1 VTPMIAE
8 VREKLRVDE
17 SLASVDEEAGSNVD
31 VEIDVFVAVAVE
43 KVRIL
48 EKRESMRAV
57 EKWREED
64 FMVFRAIDE
73 SLSGKGEGKG
83 ALPFHS
89 LATIKIPRTTG
100 MHPSGELLL
109 RSGASR
115 RATVPY
121 HSRALPP
128 YSAVR
133 CLEGACSSHT
143 SMMIGPGR
151 DSQHHPY
158 LALPCLTDIPE
169 HTRT

>member
-1 VTPMIAE
+1 MTPMIAE

-73 SLSGKGEGKG
+73 SLSGKGEGRRE
-83 ALPFHS
+83 LCYS
-89 LATIKIPRTTG
+89 LATNKYQG
-100 MHPSGELLL
+100 
-109 RSGASR
+109 R
-115 RATVPY
+115 R
-121 HSRALPP
+121 
-128 YSAVR
+128 
-133 CLEGACSSHT
+133 GSSVWRIT
-143 SMMIGPGR
+143 P
-151 DSQHHPY
+151 
-158 LALPCLTDIPE
+158 
-169 HTRT
+169 